1 MGDTITGCT
10 WLAGFEGG
18 HNYRVHPFNWLALLF
33 SCSGR
38 ASCSPPLLLLLFK
51 IFFHSFLSLHFSS
64 TLNLCLLSLSLSFC
78 IYLFSLEPSRCP
90 RSLHSL
96 FLWLASPGLLLSA
109 GAAAPLFVQECRWVF
124 FEDRRNPESL
134 GSLLLSINQAWP
146 PHVFIHNL
154 CVYSRAEMLLCS
166 KKWKTTWENLVD
178 KQHKSSCT
186 LLPARSDDFKQIRNE
201 SVALS
206 HSLQIMR
213 AETRAVA

>member
-1 MGDTITGCT
+1 MAGWWETQLQGAPGWLALRGDIITGCT
-10 WLAGFEGG
+10 RLIDWPCYSVARDELAA
-18 HNYRVHPFNWLALLF
+18 ALLSFFFFLRFFPLF
-33 SCSGR
+33 SFT
-38 ASCSPPLLLLLFK
+38 P
-51 IFFHSFLSLHFSS
+51 FLP
-64 TLNLCLLSLSLSFC
+64 LSLSLSFC
-78 IYLFSLEPSRCP
+78 IYLFSLEPSHCP

-124 FEDRRNPESL
+124 FEDGRNPESL

-166 KKWKTTWENLVD
+166 KKWKTTWDLVD

>member
-51 IFFHSFLSLHFSS
+51 IFSTLFFHSISPPLWI
-64 TLNLCLLSLSLSFC
+64 CVLSLSFC

-124 FEDRRNPESL
+124 FEDGRNPESL

-166 KKWKTTWENLVD
+166 KKWKTTWDLVD

-206 HSLQIMR
+206 HSL
-213 AETRAVA
+213 